1 MSQIAFDSKCHILI
15 SNEAI
20 ENLKKDKN
28 FIISCKGQFFHFNK
42 TLLCIVSDVF
52 RAMIQGQLGQEAQD
66 GMVKIDDFNP
76 DTIKAFERIVFENKD
91 FEEEDSILHILLFA
105 QKYFMTAL
113 KQKCIK
119 YLHENMKP
127 DNIYEII
134 KIADQIDDENLLKYC
149 ARYMRLNRDKLE
161 KDAEWLAFMESHPNC
176 MFKIMKFMLYAWKSK
191 LNKNVKYITS

>member
-1 MSQIAFDSKCHILI
+1 MIQNVTFWF

-28 FIISCKGQFFHFNK
+28 FIINCKGQFFHFNK

-176 MFKIMKFMLYAWKSK
+176 MFKIMKFMLYAWLSK
-191 LNKNVKYITS
+191 TNKNVKYITF

>member
-20 ENLKKDKN
+20 ENLKNEKN
-28 FIISCKGQFFHFNK
+28 FIIKCKGQDFHFNK

-52 RAMIQGQLGQEAQD
+52 RAMIQGELGQEAKD

-91 FEEEDSILHILLFA
+91 FEEEDSIRDILLFA
-105 QKYFMTAL
+105 QKYFMTSL

-119 YLHENMKP
+119 YLHENMNP
-127 DNIYEII
+127 GNIYDII
-134 KIADQIDDENLLKYC
+134 KIADQIDDENLLKIC
-149 ARYMRLNRDKLE
+149 ARYMRLNREKLE
-161 KDAEWLAFMESHPNC
+161 TKGEWLAFMDTHPNC
-176 MFKIMKFMLYAWKSK
+176 MIKIMKFMLYAWYSQTKKS
-191 LNKNVKYITS
+191 

>member
-28 FIISCKGQFFHFNK
+28 FIIDCKGQFFHFNK

-52 RAMIQGQLGQEAQD
+52 RAMIQGELGQEAKD

-91 FEEEDSILHILLFA
+91 FQEEDSIRDILLFA
-105 QKYFMTAL
+105 QKYFMSSL
-113 KQKCIK
+113 KQKCVK
-119 YLHENMKP
+119 KLVSDLNP
-127 DNIYEII
+127 GNIYDAI
-134 KIADQIDDENLLKYC
+134 KIADQIDDDNFLKIC
-149 ARYMRLNRDKLE
+149 ARYMSMNKSKLE
-161 KDAEWLAFMESHPNC
+161 KNGEWAALKKSHPGS
-176 MFKIMKFMLYAWKSK
+176 MIKLMDFMLFAE
-191 LNKNVKYITS
+191 